1 MSIAL
6 NKKKFTGIRPLYAQI
21 IFTILAFTAMVSASY
36 YFAHSTIHGNL
47 MRIAESGYAYTRMQ
61 LESDLAEPKLILRGF
76 SQTARSMVIRG
87 DSADAISEYIKEI
100 AWYFHSSGT
109 RIMSS
114 VVLFGYFESFGSEP
128 VFIISDDS
136 LPDGY
141 VPTERPWFKMAVENC
156 GSVVETHPS
165 KSVLSDNMVITYARC
180 IHDEND
186 ERIGIIGVEVKI
198 NDIARNV
205 VDIALTQGSYGILI
219 AQDLSII
226 AHTNPRYI
234 GKDMRDPS
242 ISISIFA
249 DEMIIGSEI
258 NEGRVVNWLGE
269 QSVAFFRKLPN
280 GWYLG
285 LLTSNE
291 SFYQNLTKM
300 AFTLVILGII
310 FALTLILI
318 LIRIDTARVKSDMES
333 RHKSAFLANM
343 SHEIRT
349 PMNAI
354 IGMTTIGIT
363 TPDHNRK
370 NYCFTK
376 IGDASNHLL
385 GVINDILDMSKIE
398 ANKFE
403 LLPIEFNLEKML
415 QRVVNVIN
423 FRIDE
428 KKQRFMVHIDSHIP
442 DTLIGDEQ
450 RIAQVV
456 TNLLGNAIKFTPEE
470 GSIDLKAH
478 FVNEE
483 KDGLCTIEISVS
495 DNGIGMT
502 GEQQARI
509 FNSFEQAE
517 TSTTRKYGGTGLGLP
532 ISKNIVEMMDGRIWV
547 ESEINKG
554 STFGIV
560 IKMKK
565 GTKVRTSLL
574 PEDVNLDNVR
584 IMVVDDDK
592 YILDYFEEISHEF
605 RLKCDFAE
613 SGKEAIGLLEKNG
626 HYHIYFVDWK
636 MPGMDGIQLT
646 AELKAHHESAKSVI
660 IMISSAEWT
669 TVEAEARKAGV
680 DKFLSKPLFPSA
692 IADAINEALGIDHKK
707 IEKSQV
713 DIDGIFAGQRIL
725 LAEDVEI
732 NREIVKTLLEPTC
745 IEIDCAENGAEAVRK
760 FSEEPY
766 KYDMI
771 FMDVQM
777 PVMDGYEATRSI
789 RSLRVPQAQT
799 ICIIA
804 MTANVFREDIEK
816 CMEAGM
822 NSHLGKPLNFDD
834 VISTL
839 RRFLPV
845 KQKSGPEADAFEL
858 R

>member
-1 MSIAL
+1 MSVTSNI
-6 NKKKFTGIRPLYAQI
+6 KVSKGIRPLYAQI
-21 IFTILAFTAMVSASY
+21 IFAVLAFTAMVSTSY
-36 YFAHSTIHGNL
+36 YFVRSAIHGNIV
-47 MRIAESGYAYTRMQ
+47 RIAENSYSYTRMQ

-76 SQTARSMVIRG
+76 SQTLRSMVIRG
-87 DSADAISEYIKEI
+87 DSADAVSEYIREI

-114 VVLFGYFESFGSEP
+114 VVLFGYLESFGSEP
-128 VFIISDDS
+128 VFYISDNS

-141 VPTERPWFKMAVENC
+141 IPTERPWFKMAVENC

-180 IHDEND
+180 IHDD
-186 ERIGIIGVEVKI
+186 DDKRIGIVGLEVKL
-198 NDIARNV
+198 NDIAKNV
-205 VDIALTQGSYGILI
+205 VNIALNQGSYGILI
-219 AQDLSII
+219 AQDFSII
-226 AHTNPRYI
+226 AHTNPEYI
-234 GKDMRDPS
+234 GMDMRDPS
-242 ISISIFA
+242 ISISIFS
-249 DEMIIGSEI
+249 DEITAGNDIIEKKLI
-258 NEGRVVNWLGE
+258 NWLGE
-269 QSVAFFRKLPN
+269 ESVAFIRRLPN

-285 LLTSNE
+285 LLTPNE
-291 SFYQNLTKM
+291 SFYHNLTKM
-300 AFTLVILGII
+300 SSTLIVLGII
-310 FALTLILI
+310 FVLILI
-318 LIRIDTARVKSDMES
+318 LILISIDKARAKSDMES

-354 IGMTTIGIT
+354 IGMTTIGKNS
-363 TPDHNRK
+363 PDHDRK
-370 NYCFTK
+370 NYCFSK

-403 LLPIEFNLEKML
+403 LLPAEFNLEKMF

-428 KKQRFMVHIDSHIP
+428 KKQKFTVHIDPRIP

-456 TNLLGNAIKFTPEE
+456 TNLIGNAIKFTPEE

-478 FVNEE
+478 FINEE
-483 KDGLCTIEISVS
+483 MDGLCNIEISVS
-495 DNGIGMT
+495 DSGIGMNR
-502 GEQQARI
+502 EQQERI

-517 TSTTRKYGGTGLGLP
+517 SSTTRKYGGTGLGLP
-532 ISKNIVEMMDGRIWV
+532 ISKNIVEMMNGSIWV
-547 ESEINKG
+547 ESEINRG
-554 STFGIV
+554 SIFYIK

-565 GTKVRTSLL
+565 GTKVRTCFL

-584 IMVVDDDK
+584 IMVVDDDQ
-592 YILDYFEEISHEF
+592 YILDYFEEIAREF
-605 RLKCDFAE
+605 KLKCDFAG
-613 SGKEAIGLLEKNG
+613 SGEEAIRLLEENG

-646 AELKAHHESAKSVI
+646 FELKAHHESVKSVI
-660 IMISSAEWT
+660 IMISSAEWS

-680 DKFLSKPLFPSA
+680 DKFLSKPLFPSS

-707 IEKSQV
+707 IEESQV
-713 DIDGIFAGQRIL
+713 NIDGIFAGQRIL

-777 PVMDGYEATRSI
+777 PVMDGYDATRKI
-789 RSLRVPQAQT
+789 RSLNIPQAQT

-816 CMEAGM
+816 CLEAGM

-834 VISTL
+834 VIKTL
-839 RRFLPV
+839 RRLLPV
-845 KQKSGPEADAFEL
+845 KHYNIAENNAFEL

>member
-1 MSIAL
+1 
-6 NKKKFTGIRPLYAQI
+6 
-21 IFTILAFTAMVSASY
+21 
-36 YFAHSTIHGNL
+36 
-47 MRIAESGYAYTRMQ
+47 
-61 LESDLAEPKLILRGF
+61 
-76 SQTARSMVIRG
+76 
-87 DSADAISEYIKEI
+87 
-100 AWYFHSSGT
+100 
-109 RIMSS
+109 
-114 VVLFGYFESFGSEP
+114 
-128 VFIISDDS
+128 
-136 LPDGY
+136 
-141 VPTERPWFKMAVENC
+141 
-156 GSVVETHPS
+156 
-165 KSVLSDNMVITYARC
+165 
-180 IHDEND
+180 
-186 ERIGIIGVEVKI
+186 
-198 NDIARNV
+198 
-205 VDIALTQGSYGILI
+205 
-219 AQDLSII
+219 
-226 AHTNPRYI
+226 
-234 GKDMRDPS
+234 
-242 ISISIFA
+242 
-249 DEMIIGSEI
+249 
-258 NEGRVVNWLGE
+258 
-269 QSVAFFRKLPN
+269 
-280 GWYLG
+280 LG
-285 LLTSNE
+285 L
-291 SFYQNLTKM
+291 
-300 AFTLVILGII
+300 
-310 FALTLILI
+310 
-318 LIRIDTARVKSDMES
+318 
-333 RHKSAFLANM
+333 
-343 SHEIRT
+343 
-349 PMNAI
+349 
-354 IGMTTIGIT
+354 
-363 TPDHNRK
+363 
-370 NYCFTK
+370 
-376 IGDASNHLL
+376 
-385 GVINDILDMSKIE
+385 INDILDMSKIE
-398 ANKFE
+398 ADK
-403 LLPIEFNLEKML
+403 LEIYAHAFAFREML
-415 QRVVNVIN
+415 DRVVGVMGI
-423 FRIDE
+423 RIDE
-428 KKQRFMVHIDSHIP
+428 KKQKFTVHIDPRIP

-456 TNLLGNAIKFTPEE
+456 TNLIGNAIKFTPEE

-495 DNGIGMT
+495 DTGIGMT
-502 GEQQARI
+502 SEQQARI

-613 SGKEAIGLLEKNG
+613 SGKEAIKLLEKNG

-707 IEKSQV
+707 IEESQV